1 MQHKQRWGIPK
12 FSNIEKHNR
21 KLPPKL
27 EHYGQA
33 GSFVLWP
40 LTNYIN
46 HFDQIAKFGQTISA
60 LFIFEM
66 GIGLSD
72 SFGLLYY

>member
-1 MQHKQRWGIPK
+1 MRNSQVFKYWKAQQK
-12 FSNIEKHNR
+12 VA
-21 KLPPKL
+21 LL

-33 GSFVLWP
+33 GSFVLWT